1 MQQEQDWLA
10 NRLAYIRGLK
20 HPTKQQELLL
30 LLGETP
36 PDNSEDE
43 KTLRTLIKA
52 EKAVIAAD
60 KAKADVTRRLN
71 AAAKA
76 ADKQRTHELIQS
88 GLLMVAAGLV
98 DKKTGKP
105 KIDRAE
111 LVGALT
117 SLAKLPPQHERRS
130 SWRQEGQQIIDHY
143 EQKKK
148 TSGSS
153 SMASESA

>member
-1 MQQEQDWLA
+1 MQKDNDWLA
-10 NRLAYIRGLK
+10 NRLAYIKGLK

-30 LLGETP
+30 LLGTTP
-36 PDNSEDE
+36 PTDSEDE
-43 KTLRTLIKA
+43 KTLRALIKA
-52 EKAVIAAD
+52 EKAVIAAE

-88 GLLMVAAGLV
+88 GLLLVAAGLV

-117 SLAKLPPQHERRS
+117 SLAKLPPQHERRTA
-130 SWRQEGQQIIDHY
+130 WRQEGEQMLAHY

-148 TSGSS
+148 SH
-153 SMASESA
+153 